1 MKRRTLLV
9 SLAASALAQRH
20 MELVDADY
28 FYGPFTQGMSD
39 LGYVVGK
46 NLVIEWRSAEGN
58 IARLP
63 ELAAELVR
71 INVDIV
77 VTAGTPAALAAQKAT
92 ATIPIV
98 MLSVGDPV
106 GAGLAKSM
114 ARLGGNSTGNSM
126 MGADLAPKLLEMIHA
141 MVPKLTRAAVLFNPA
156 NPSQTRLLKNI
167 RDAAPKLGV
176 KIQAAGASSPGE
188 IASELTRLTRQN
200 TDGII
205 VLQDSLFL
213 QQRNQIIELA
223 AKPLLPSIALNSEYV
238 EAGGLMSYGP
248 YIAENYLC
256 AATYVDK
263 IFKGANPG
271 ELPIEQPTKFE
282 LALNMK
288 TVKAL
293 GLKVPQSIFIQATKV
308 IE

>member
-1 MKRRTLLV
+1 
-9 SLAASALAQRH
+9 
-20 MELVDADY
+20 
-28 FYGPFTQGMSD
+28 
-39 LGYVVGK
+39 
-46 NLVIEWRSAEGN
+46 
-58 IARLP
+58 
-63 ELAAELVR
+63 
-71 INVDIV
+71 
-77 VTAGTPAALAAQKAT
+77 
-92 ATIPIV
+92 
-98 MLSVGDPV
+98 
-106 GAGLAKSM
+106 
-114 ARLGGNSTGNSM
+114 
-126 MGADLAPKLLEMIHA
+126 MIHA

-156 NPSQTRLLKNI
+156 NPSQARLLKNI

-188 IASELTRLTRQN
+188 IASEFTRLTRQN

-205 VLQDSLFL
+205 VLQDSLFV

-223 AKPLLPSIALNSEYV
+223 AKQRLPSIALNSEYV

-248 YIAENYLC
+248 YVGENYRR
-256 AATYVDK
+256 AANYVDK

-288 TVKAL
+288 AAKTL
-293 GLKVPQSIFIQATKV
+293 GIKVPQSILIQATKV